1 LENLQT
7 YTKVALTP
15 HLHSTNETPQVKLV
29 SCKSL
34 KAKKHHMEAHQP
46 ASQPFTDTIVC
57 NLLLFFPSRN
67 NNFFFF
73 SKKSISGDDSRWMM
87 MSGDD
92 VKRAQNSALDD
103 RQMDE
108 HFSKYCVN
116 HRNDHVRRCVSLV
129 AQLSLG

>member
-1 LENLQT
+1 LVCWFFVGRSHLSF
-7 YTKVALTP
+7 ALGKPSNIHKGGPDPT
-15 HLHSTNETPQVKLV
+15 SSQYSNETPQVKLV

-67 NNFFFF
+67 NNLFIF

-108 HFSKYCVN
+108 HFSKYCE
-116 HRNDHVRRCVSLV
+116 SKE
-129 AQLSLG
+129 